1 MTEIS
6 PEAVLAEVARIEA
19 AFPAEF
25 LDGFKSGLDVKVE
38 GRREPGN
45 YPAGFHGWPLVRRN
59 AWFAGA
65 NRGLVERAEREK
77 GGKL

>member
-1 MTEIS
+1 MSAE
-6 PEAVLAEVARIEA
+6 PVLAEVARIEA
-19 AFPAEF
+19 TFPAEF
-25 LDGFKSGLDVKVE
+25 LDGFKIGLGAKVE
-38 GRREPGN
+38 GAREPGN